1 MTELVSNYFH
11 SNFFFFFLKKGDFE
25 ATFKIFCFVW
35 QLSGSYIL

>member
-11 SNFFFFFLKKGDFE
+11 SNFFFFKKRGDFE
-25 ATFKIFCFVW
+25 ATFKISCFVW